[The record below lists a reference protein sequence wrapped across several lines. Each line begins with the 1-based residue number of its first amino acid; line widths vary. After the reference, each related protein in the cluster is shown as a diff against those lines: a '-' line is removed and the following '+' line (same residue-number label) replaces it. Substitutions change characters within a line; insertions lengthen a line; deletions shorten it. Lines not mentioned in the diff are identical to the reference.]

1 MSQEH
6 ARQEEFRLDGEE
18 IKDKVREAF
27 QSHRTETREIHVSGD
42 QLVAKV
48 KKILHEGNIRRISIK
63 NAQGT
68 PIFDVPLTLGLAGML
83 ILPVWAA
90 IGAVAALA
98 LDYTIA
104 VEKIVE

>member
-6 ARQEEFRLDGEE
+6 ARQEEFRIDGEE

-27 QSHRTETREIHVSGD
+27 QSHRTETSEIHVSGD

-48 KKILHEGNIRRISIK
+48 KEILHEGNIRRISIK
-63 NAQGT
+63 NSEGE
-68 PIFDVPLTLGLAGML
+68 PIIEVPLTLGLAGAL

-90 IGAVAALA
+90 IGAIAALA

-104 VEKIVE
+104 VEKIVD

>member
-6 ARQEEFRLDGEE
+6 ARQEEFRIDGEE

-27 QSHRTETREIHVSGD
+27 QSHRTETCEIHVSGD

-48 KKILHEGNIRRISIK
+48 KEILHEGNIRRISIK
-63 NAQGT
+63 NSEGE
-68 PIFDVPLTLGLAGML
+68 PIIEVPLTLGLAGAL

-90 IGAVAALA
+90 IGAIAALA

-104 VEKIVE
+104 VEKIVD

>member
-1 MSQEH
+1 MSQEQD
-6 ARQEEFRLDGEE
+6 RKQELKIDGQE
-18 IKDKVREAF
+18 IKEKLREVV
-27 QSHRTETREIHVSGD
+27 HRTETHEFHVSGD
-42 QLVAKV
+42 ELVARV
-48 KKILHEGNIRRISIK
+48 RQLLREGNIRRISIK
-63 NAQGT
+63 NSEGE
-68 PIFDVPLTLGLAGML
+68 PIIEVPLTLGLAGAL

>member
-6 ARQEEFRLDGEE
+6 TREQEARIDGRELKE
-18 IKDKVREAF
+18 KLREAVR
-27 QSHRTETREIHVSGD
+27 RTETHEFHVSGD
-42 QLVAKV
+42 ELVARV
-48 KKILHEGNIRRISIK
+48 RQLLREGNIRRISIK
-63 NAQGT
+63 NSQGE
-68 PIFDVPLTLGLAGML
+68 PIIEVPLTLGLAGAL

>member
-1 MSQEH
+1 MSQEQD
-6 ARQEEFRLDGEE
+6 RKQELKIDGQE
-18 IKDKVREAF
+18 IKEKLREAV
-27 QSHRTETREIHVSGD
+27 HRTETHEFHVSGD
-42 QLVAKV
+42 ELVARV
-48 KKILHEGNIRRISIK
+48 REIVHEGSVRRISIK
-63 NAQGT
+63 NSEGE
-68 PIFDVPLTLGLAGML
+68 PIIEVPLTLGLAGAL